1 MNERTGLETDG
12 QYAEGDRATRFD
24 GTDGG
29 EPAAGASRSRGAH
42 AVDAHAI
49 DVNAAGAHAAGASA
63 MALDATPGSAIAA
76 PTTETAPG
84 AGSAATGAFAATAA
98 AAADWPLPLRIAFR
112 FAFCYLALYNMVV
125 LANTSSRLIP
135 GLSSLVQAYS
145 TMWQSITPWVGA
157 RVLGITQPIT
167 YFPSGSGDKTTDW
180 ILIFCYLTLA
190 VAGTI
195 VWSLLDRR
203 RTQYRRLHD
212 WLRVAVRYAVGFTM
226 LGYGMAKVI
235 KLQFPDPSL
244 ARLIEPLGEF
254 SPMGLLWTFMGYSK
268 AYTFFGGAAEV
279 LGGLLLFFRRTT
291 MLGAFVTGGVMLNVA
306 MMNFAYDVPVKLL
319 ASHLCLMCGFLLLPE
334 ARRLL
339 QFFVLNRPVAPSPVT
354 RPFTRVWPTR
364 AAWAVKA
371 VFVGY
376 AVITATTGALEAR
389 KLYGELAPK
398 PPIYGLYEVDELR
411 RDNVVVPPLLTE
423 SRRWRKVIV
432 GSTNALSLRLMDD
445 SVVNYGATYDA
456 AAGTITLSPVPTL
469 NPTGAMSPGQKPAPH
484 TTGSLTWV
492 RHDATRLTLT
502 GTILGET
509 YVAQLRRIDET
520 AFRLKSRGFHWV
532 SELPFNR

>member
-1 MNERTGLETDG
+1 MNERTGLDTDG

-29 EPAAGASRSRGAH
+29 ERSASASGTHGAH
-42 AVDAHAI
+42 AVDSSAI
-49 DVNAAGAHAAGASA
+49 
-63 MALDATPGSAIAA
+63 ALDAASVPTATTQPTATATPMPATDARSAV
-76 PTTETAPG
+76 PVTL
-84 AGSAATGAFAATAA
+84 SAEGEAA
-98 AAADWPLPLRIAFR
+98 AAATDWPLALRIAFR

-157 RVLGITQPIT
+157 RVLGITRPIT

-195 VWSLLDRR
+195 VWSLADRR

-306 MMNFAYDVPVKLL
+306 TMNFAYDVPVKLL

-339 QFFVLNRPVAPSPVT
+339 HFFLLNRPVAPAPVT

-389 KLYGELAPK
+389 KVYGELAPK
-398 PPIYGLYEVDELR
+398 PPIYGLYDVDELR
-411 RDNVVVPPLLTE
+411 RDDVVVPPLLTE

-432 GSTNALSLRLMDD
+432 NSTNALSLRLMDD

-456 AAGTITLSPVPTL
+456 AASTITLAPVSAL
-469 NPTGAMSPGQKPAPH
+469 SPTGAMSPGQKPGTH